1 MLLTIAIRILES
13 MFVLGV
19 LGSAI
24 VVVLTSIEDFRTLFK
39 KDTQTYPKPVIGSV
53 VDMEA

>member
-39 KDTQTYPKPVIGSV
+39 KDTQSYSKPVVGQAL
-53 VDMEA
+53 DMEA

>member
-1 MLLTIAIRILES
+1 MLLTVAIRILES

-24 VVVLTSIEDFRTLFK
+24 VVILTSIEDFRTLFN
-39 KDTQTYPKPVIGSV
+39 KDTQSYSKPVVGQAL
-53 VDMEA
+53 DMEA

>member
-1 MLLTIAIRILES
+1 MLLTVAIRILES

-24 VVVLTSIEDFRTLFK
+24 VVILTSIEDFRTLFK
-39 KDTQTYPKPVIGSV
+39 KDTQSSPKPVLGQAL
-53 VDMEA
+53 DMEA

>member
-39 KDTQTYPKPVIGSV
+39 KDTQAYPKPVIGPAL
-53 VDMEA
+53 DMEA